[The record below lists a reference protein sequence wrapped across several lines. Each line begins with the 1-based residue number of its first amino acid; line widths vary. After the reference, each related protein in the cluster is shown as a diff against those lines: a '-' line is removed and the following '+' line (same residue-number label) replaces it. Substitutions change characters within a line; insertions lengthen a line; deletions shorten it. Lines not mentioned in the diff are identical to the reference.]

1 MSIQRTSFYILL
13 AVVTIAFFW
22 LLLPYYSAVLWA
34 VILAIIFFPVHRRV
48 EHALKGRSGIASLLT
63 VLLCIFLVILP
74 SMIILG
80 SLIREGSNLYQRINN
95 NEIDF
100 SAYSTRIEEALPAF
114 ANDWLRSIRLDGFTD
129 LRESVS
135 AAFMQAG
142 QSIAGTVLSLGQNT
156 LQFFIGFGIM
166 LYLMYFLFRDGAG
179 LARTIQQA
187 IPLSDDYTRQFVDKF
202 AAVVRATVKGNI
214 IIAII
219 QGTIGGIAFLSLGI
233 EAPALWGV
241 VMTFLSMLPAVGAAL
256 VWGPAAIWLFLTG
269 AWLKGLA
276 MVLIGVLVIG
286 LIDNLLRPLL
296 VGKSTRLPDYIVL
309 VSTVGGISLFGINGF
324 VIGPLIAA
332 LFMSAWSLFGRQQ
345 NAKKNE
351 AADEVIM

>member
-48 EHALKGRSGIASLLT
+48 EHALKGRSGIASMLT
-63 VLLCIFLVILP
+63 VLLCVFLVILP

-80 SLIREGSNLYQRINN
+80 SLIREGSSLYQRINN

-100 SAYSTRIEEALPAF
+100 SAYATRIEEALPAF

-156 LQFFIGFGIM
+156 LQFFISFGIM
-166 LYLMYFLFRDGAG
+166 LYLMYFLFRDGAA

-187 IPLSDDYTRQFVDKF
+187 IPLSDEYTRQFVDKF
-202 AAVVRATVKGNI
+202 AAVVRATVKGNV

-233 EAPALWGV
+233 EAPLLWGV

-345 NAKKNE
+345 NAKKTNQPTK
-351 AADEVIM
+351 

>member
-100 SAYSTRIEEALPAF
+100 SAYATRIEEALPAF

-142 QSIAGTVLSLGQNT
+142 QSLAGTVLSLGQNT

-166 LYLMYFLFRDGAG
+166 LYLMYF
-179 LARTIQQA
+179 
-187 IPLSDDYTRQFVDKF
+187 FVQGWCG
-202 AAVVRATVKGNI
+202 TCQNNPTGNSI
-214 IIAII
+214 
-219 QGTIGGIAFLSLGI
+219 
-233 EAPALWGV
+233 
-241 VMTFLSMLPAVGAAL
+241 
-256 VWGPAAIWLFLTG
+256 
-269 AWLKGLA
+269 K
-276 MVLIGVLVIG
+276 
-286 LIDNLLRPLL
+286 R
-296 VGKSTRLPDYIVL
+296 
-309 VSTVGGISLFGINGF
+309 
-324 VIGPLIAA
+324 
-332 LFMSAWSLFGRQQ
+332 
-345 NAKKNE
+345 
-351 AADEVIM
+351 